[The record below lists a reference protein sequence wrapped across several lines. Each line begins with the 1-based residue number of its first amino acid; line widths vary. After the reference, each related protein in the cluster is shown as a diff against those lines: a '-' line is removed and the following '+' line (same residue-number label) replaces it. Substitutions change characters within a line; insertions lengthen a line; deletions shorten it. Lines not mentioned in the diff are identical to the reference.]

1 MLKFFAFDD
10 SEDPEGSSFRRTEP
24 NPSGSAGEEQGGEAR
39 PPDRE
44 NKEVLFPEDN
54 SILSKSL
61 HELPGM
67 AFQRRLD
74 EAWTME
80 YVSAGSYPLTG
91 YHPEELINNQRIA
104 FGQLI
109 NPDDRVSVEESLA
122 VSLAAAKPYDLVYR
136 IKTASGHE
144 KWVREL
150 GRGNF
155 IYGGDLPMLEGYITD
170 ITARKQSELRRRR
183 QVGRTEAI
191 QQIDKAITGSLDL
204 RATMELIL
212 NHLTEY
218 LNVDA
223 ADILLFNPVSQS
235 LEYALGRGF
244 RTRPPERTRLRL
256 GEGFAGIAALERH
269 SVHIA
274 DLDSPTSVEG
284 GDLRASEEGFITY
297 FAEPLVAATQIEGVL
312 ELYFRRQFEPDLDWV
327 EFLGD
332 LARQAAVAIGNALLF
347 NNLQRSNI
355 ELSLAYDSALEGW
368 SKAIEMRDKNQE
380 GHTRRVTELTLSMA
394 RALEMSARDLVH
406 VRRGAILHDIGKMGI
421 PDRILLKTDP
431 LTSEDWSVI
440 RTHPSVTYELLSP
453 IPYLRPAMTIP
464 YCHHE
469 RWDGSGY
476 PRGLRGDQIPLEA
489 RIFAVADV
497 FDSLTTD
504 RPYRKAWSR
513 KKALEYIRE
522 QSGKHFDPQVVE
534 VFLKLLG
541 AKEGEIQ

>member
-1 MLKFFAFDD
+1 
-10 SEDPEGSSFRRTEP
+10 
-24 NPSGSAGEEQGGEAR
+24 
-39 PPDRE
+39 
-44 NKEVLFPEDN
+44 
-54 SILSKSL
+54 
-61 HELPGM
+61 
-67 AFQRRLD
+67 
-74 EAWTME
+74 
-80 YVSAGSYPLTG
+80 
-91 YHPEELINNQRIA
+91 
-104 FGQLI
+104 
-109 NPDDRVSVEESLA
+109 
-122 VSLAAAKPYDLVYR
+122 
-136 IKTASGHE
+136 
-144 KWVREL
+144 
-150 GRGNF
+150 
-155 IYGGDLPMLEGYITD
+155 MLEGYITD

>member
-1 MLKFFAFDD
+1 
-10 SEDPEGSSFRRTEP
+10 
-24 NPSGSAGEEQGGEAR
+24 
-39 PPDRE
+39 
-44 NKEVLFPEDN
+44 
-54 SILSKSL
+54 
-61 HELPGM
+61 
-67 AFQRRLD
+67 
-74 EAWTME
+74 
-80 YVSAGSYPLTG
+80 
-91 YHPEELINNQRIA
+91 
-104 FGQLI
+104 
-109 NPDDRVSVEESLA
+109 
-122 VSLAAAKPYDLVYR
+122 
-136 IKTASGHE
+136 
-144 KWVREL
+144 
-150 GRGNF
+150 
-155 IYGGDLPMLEGYITD
+155 
-170 ITARKQSELRRRR
+170 
-183 QVGRTEAI
+183 
-191 QQIDKAITGSLDL
+191 
-204 RATMELIL
+204 
-212 NHLTEY
+212 
-218 LNVDA
+218 
-223 ADILLFNPVSQS
+223 
-235 LEYALGRGF
+235 
-244 RTRPPERTRLRL
+244 
-256 GEGFAGIAALERH
+256 
-269 SVHIA
+269 
-274 DLDSPTSVEG
+274 
-284 GDLRASEEGFITY
+284 
-297 FAEPLVAATQIEGVL
+297 
-312 ELYFRRQFEPDLDWV
+312 
-327 EFLGD
+327 
-332 LARQAAVAIGNALLF
+332 
-347 NNLQRSNI
+347 
-355 ELSLAYDSALEGW
+355 
-368 SKAIEMRDKNQE
+368 MRDKNQE

>member
-1 MLKFFAFDD
+1 MLKFFAFGDP
-10 SEDPEGSSFRRTEP
+10 EDPVGKHPGQLDP
-24 NPSGSAGEEQGGEAR
+24 NPTFSADRERAGEAR
-39 PPDRE
+39 LPGEENQEVPDTE
-44 NKEVLFPEDN
+44 H
-54 SILSKSL
+54 SSYLSMSFQDL
-61 HELPGM
+61 SGM

-91 YHPEELINNQRIA
+91 YQPDELINNRSVS
-104 FGQLI
+104 FGQLVHSA
-109 NPDDRVSVEESLA
+109 DRESVKASLVVA
-122 VSLAAAKPYDLVYR
+122 LAAAKPYDLVYR
-136 IKTASGHE
+136 IKTASGRE

-155 IYGGDLPMLEGYITD
+155 IYGGDFPMLEGYITD
-170 ITARKQSELRRRR
+170 ITERKQSELRRRR
-183 QVGRTEAI
+183 QMERTASLR
-191 QQIDKAITGSLDL
+191 QIDKAIAGSLDL
-204 RATMELIL
+204 RATMDLVLRQVIEQ
-212 NHLTEY
+212 

-274 DLDSPTSVEG
+274 DLVSP
-284 GDLRASEEGFITY
+284 ASAEAGELPAAEEGFITY
-297 FAEPLVAATQIEGVL
+297 FAEPLVANSQIEGVL
-312 ELYFRRQFEPDLDWV
+312 ELYFRRQFEPDLDWL
-327 EFLGD
+327 EFLSELSG
-332 LARQAAVAIGNALLF
+332 QAAIAIGNAMLF
-347 NNLQRSNI
+347 SNLQRSNV

-368 SKAIEMRDKNQE
+368 SKAIEMRDKNLE

-394 RALEMSARDLVH
+394 RALQMSAHDLVH
-406 VRRGAILHDIGKMGI
+406 IRRGAILHDIGKMGI
-421 PDRILLKTDP
+421 PDRILLKEGP
-431 LTSEDWSVI
+431 LTSEEWSVI

-476 PRGLRGDQIPLEA
+476 PRGLRGEQIPLEA

-497 FDSLTTD
+497 FDSLTRD
-504 RPYRKAWSR
+504 RPYRPAWSR
-513 KKALEYIRE
+513 KKALEYIQK
-522 QSGKHFDPQVVE
+522 QSGKHFDPQVVT
-534 VFLKLLG
+534 VFLKLVS
-541 AKEGEIQ
+541 AKENEIQ